1 MAEVVRLIEPEK
13 IQRNPENPRLIFRQE
28 ELDARISIG
37 ISRQRGVWQNNF
49 TRFPLPINDSFIR
62 L

>member
-28 ELDARISIG
+28 ELDARNVSMI
-37 ISRQRGVWQNNF
+37 
-49 TRFPLPINDSFIR
+49 
-62 L
+62 